1 MLWSAVQTFTLIILQ
16 LCHYTKNPAFRQ
28 LVFIAEEGAHSAPT
42 ARIIGIG
49 QPLAA
54 DLPHK
59 FPPVVEIFAK
69 YYYFKVI
76 LYKRLPG
83 SL

>member
-1 MLWSAVQTFTLIILQ
+1 MQTFTLQILQ
-16 LCHYTKNPAFRQ
+16 LCYYTKNPAFRQ
-28 LVFIAEEGAHSAPT
+28 LVFTAEEGGRTQHQH
-42 ARIIGIG
+42 ARMIGIG
-49 QPLAA
+49 QPVAA
-54 DLPHK
+54 DFSHK

-69 YYYFKVI
+69 YYYFKAI

>member
-1 MLWSAVQTFTLIILQ
+1 MRKKINPEETVSISFEFILTIQ
-16 LCHYTKNPAFRQ
+16 LQKRGRTQHQ
-28 LVFIAEEGAHSAPT
+28 H

-49 QPLAA
+49 QPVAA

-59 FPPVVEIFAK
+59 FPLVVEIFAK